1 MTTPQISAFRALLT
15 LSVAL
20 ALLSCTAES
29 EAPQADFSL
38 QAADGATRTVRR
50 QRVDDAGAL
59 GLETELSLT
68 VFDVDGGFSSSGNAE
83 VLTLALWDAGGAQL
97 GVIGDD
103 GQGHLLRALPD
114 EARGLTVVEATL
126 PPDRRYNGFLI
137 AHRDSRPEAR
147 VDSATLSAASAHF
160 EYDGS
165 ALHLGAGIE
174 LEAFDWAARRSI
186 RLAVAPAARKQ
197 LDSRSWAINLRFD
210 PQPAAVA
217 THPDNGEAYTAGRV
231 HFSTSERSR
240 SMRLVLTPGNVNLYF
255 NSGIIGFV
263 PSSIE
268 VEVEPGMAVEHVTVQ
283 PDALVG
289 TDTTYPAIP
298 ADLGVI
304 NFYDQRAWR
313 HPRFE
318 LFAWNVANNVL
329 VFDFA
334 DLDIQRDM
342 FGRLG
347 FFVAVAGEAGQI
359 FPEEYYEGRHTY
371 NAHDYRPQDL
381 VSFFSTAEQT
391 GVALNQRE
399 QFLRDVLIDYG
410 IIHADGNRYTE
421 GHGAVLSF
429 SRATWRPLRQRLL
442 RHEAMHGIFYVSE
455 RFREGSFEL
464 WDSMSALEQEYWRL
478 FLGNKGRMDGREGYD
493 GYDVDRHYLLV
504 NEMQAH
510 VLQLHPHEVNP
521 YFRDF
526 YARRIREVAPSS
538 AHVVNNLIA
547 AEPDVFVETRRA
559 LEELLEE
566 VTGVSG
572 GYLMA
577 VYPEEV
583 EILHR

>member
-1 MTTPQISAFRALLT
+1 MTTPRISGLLALLA
-15 LSVAL
+15 LSAAL
-20 ALLSCTAES
+20 ALVSCAAES
-29 EAPQADFSL
+29 ETPPAGFSL
-38 QAADGATRTVRR
+38 SDADGATRTVRR
-50 QRVDDAGAL
+50 QRVDDAGAI
-59 GLETELSLT
+59 GIESDLSLT
-68 VFDVDGGFSSSGNAE
+68 VFDVDGGFASSGSAD
-83 VLTLALWDAGGAQL
+83 VLTLTLWDAGGARL
-97 GVIGDD
+97 GVIGAD
-103 GQGHLLRALPD
+103 GRGHLLRALPE
-114 EARGLTVVEATL
+114 EARGLTVVEIAL
-126 PPDRRYNGFLI
+126 PTDQRYNGFLI
-137 AHRDSRPEAR
+137 AHRDSRQQAR
-147 VDSATLSAASAHF
+147 VDSATMSAASAYF
-160 EYDGS
+160 AYDGNT
-165 ALHLGAGIE
+165 LQLGSGIE
-174 LEAFDWAARRSI
+174 LQAFDWSARRSI
-186 RLAVAPAARKQ
+186 RLAVAPAARDQ
-197 LDSRSWAINLRFD
+197 LESRSWAINLRFD
-210 PQPAAVA
+210 PQAAAGA
-217 THPDNGEAYTAGRV
+217 TGSYNGEAYSAGQVR
-231 HFSTSERSR
+231 FSSSERSR
-240 SMRLVLTPGNVNLYF
+240 SMQLVLTPGNANLYF

-263 PSSIE
+263 PSSME
-268 VEVEPGMAVEHVTVQ
+268 VEVEPGMAIEHVTVQ
-283 PDALVG
+283 PDAMVG

-318 LFAWNVANNVL
+318 LFAWNVADNVL

-334 DLDIQRDM
+334 DLEIQRDM

-359 FPEEYYEGRHTY
+359 FPEQYYEGRHTY

-399 QFLRDVLIDYG
+399 TFLRDVLIDYG
-410 IIHADGNRYTE
+410 IIHSDGSRYTE

-442 RHEAMHGIFYVSE
+442 RHEAMHGVFYVSE

-464 WDSMSALEQEYWRL
+464 WDRMSALEQEYWRL

-493 GYDVDRHYLLV
+493 GYDVERHYLLV

-521 YFRDF
+521 YFREF
-526 YARRIREVAPSS
+526 YAGRIREVAPSS
-538 AHVVNNLIA
+538 AHVVDELIA
-547 AEPDVFVETRRA
+547 AEPDVFLNTRRA

-577 VYPEEV
+577 VYPEEA